1 MNQEQE
7 QDISMLITDKEF
19 QKILSEW
26 SSMSGEQKADV
37 CKKYELTENDVKTLQ
52 QLWLGLDF
60 KEFEQSR
67 IEVEEALDETLWKL
81 TERNTQKFPSV
92 SRKLYEHFA
101 RIAAIL
107 IIPILV
113 YTAYVQFYSQPKSGI
128 NTNLAQMVTVTSQ
141 AGTVTQ
147 LALPDGSK
155 VYLNSG
161 STISYPSVFA
171 SDLRKVSL
179 KGEGYFEVV
188 KNKKVPMEVSAGNV
202 SLKVY
207 GTSFNV
213 NALESEK
220 FVKVTLIEGSV
231 SLSSKGETIKGE
243 NEFFITPGQTVTYQ
257 QNTKDVTLQTDD
269 TFLYTAWKDG
279 IIIFRNKTF
288 ESVLQQLSEKFN
300 VDIELKDNSLASIP
314 MDATFRGENINEIL
328 RLLAL
333 STPFRYH
340 YGEQQKLADGT
351 FAKSKIYIERK
362 TK

>member
-1 MNQEQE
+1 MEQK
-7 QDISMLITDKEF
+7 QDISMLITDREF

-26 SSMSGEQKADV
+26 SSISGEGKAEVCQK
-37 CKKYELTENDVKTLQ
+37 YSLTENDVKSLQ
-52 QLWLGLDF
+52 QLWFGLDF
-60 KEFEQSR
+60 QEFEQPQ
-67 IEVEEALDETLWKL
+67 IEVEAALDETLWKL
-81 TERNTQKFPSV
+81 TERNSV
-92 SRKLYEHFA
+92 ASRSLSRKLYDHFS

-107 IIPILV
+107 IIPVLI
-113 YTAYVQFYSQPKSGI
+113 YTAYVQYGGQFKSRI
-128 NTNLAQMVTVTSQ
+128 NNNLAQMVTVTSQ
-141 AGTVTQ
+141 SGTVTQ

-171 SDLRKVSL
+171 ADLRKVSL

-213 NALESEK
+213 NALESAK

-231 SLSSKGETIKGE
+231 SLSSKGEKIEGK

-269 TFLYTAWKDG
+269 TFLYTAWKNG

-288 ESVLQQLSEKFN
+288 ASVLQQLSEKFN
-300 VDIELKDNSLASIP
+300 VDIELKDNSLAAIP
-314 MDATFRGENINEIL
+314 MDATFRDENINEIL

-362 TK
+362 

>member
-1 MNQEQE
+1 MEQG
-7 QDISMLITDKEF
+7 QDISMLITDSGF
-19 QKILSEW
+19 QQILSEW
-26 SSMSGEQKADV
+26 SSMSGEQKAEV
-37 CKKYELTENDVKTLQ
+37 CQKHELTEDDVKTLQ

-60 KEFEQSR
+60 QNFEQPR
-67 IEVEEALDETLWKL
+67 TEVEEALDETLWKL
-81 TERNTQKFPSV
+81 TERNTHAPQSL

-107 IIPILV
+107 IVPILV
-113 YTAYVQFYSQPKSGI
+113 YTAYIQFQGKPKANLNNSQ
-128 NTNLAQMVTVTSQ
+128 AQMVTVTSQ

-213 NALESEK
+213 NALESGK

-231 SLSSKGETIKGE
+231 SLSSKGEKIEGK

-257 QNTKDVTLQTDD
+257 QNSKDIILQNDD

-288 ESVLQQLSEKFN
+288 ASVLQLLSEKFN
-300 VDIELKDNSLASIP
+300 VDIELKDRSLASIP
-314 MDATFRGENINEIL
+314 MDATFRNENINEIL
-328 RLLAL
+328 RLLSL
-333 STPFRYH
+333 GTPFKY
-340 YGEQQKLADGT
+340 YYANSAKLNDGT
-351 FAKSKIYIERK
+351 FAKSKIYIEKR
-362 TK
+362 

>member
-1 MNQEQE
+1 MEQK
-7 QDISMLITDKEF
+7 QDISMLITDREF

-26 SSMSGEQKADV
+26 SSISGEGKAEVCQK
-37 CKKYELTENDVKTLQ
+37 YSLTEDDVKTLQ
-52 QLWLGLDF
+52 QLWFGLDF
-60 KEFEQSR
+60 QEFEQPQT
-67 IEVEEALDETLWKL
+67 EVEAALDETLWKL
-81 TERNTQKFPSV
+81 TERNSV
-92 SRKLYEHFA
+92 ASRSLSRKLYDYFS

-107 IIPILV
+107 IIPVLI
-113 YTAYVQFYSQPKSGI
+113 YTAYVQYGGQFKSRI
-128 NTNLAQMVTVTSQ
+128 NNNLAQMVTVTSQ

-161 STISYPSVFA
+161 STISYLSVFA
-171 SDLRKVSL
+171 SDIRKVSL

-213 NALESEK
+213 NALESSK

-231 SLSSKGETIKGE
+231 SLSSKGETIEGKK
-243 NEFFITPGQTVTYQ
+243 EFFITPGQTVTYQ
-257 QNTKDVTLQTDD
+257 QNTKDISLQTDD
-269 TFLYTAWKDG
+269 TFQYTAWKDG

-300 VDIELKDNSLASIP
+300 VDIELKDKSLASIP
-314 MDATFRGENINEIL
+314 MDATFRDENINEIL

-333 STPFRYH
+333 STPFRYQ
-340 YGEQQKLADGT
+340 YGEQQKLPDGT
-351 FAKSKIYIERK
+351 FAKSKIYIEK
-362 TK
+362 K

>member
-1 MNQEQE
+1 
-7 QDISMLITDKEF
+7 MLITDSGF
-19 QKILSEW
+19 QKNLSEW
-26 SSMSGEQKADV
+26 SSMSGEEKADILQ
-37 CKKYELTENDVKTLQ
+37 KYKLTENDIKSLQ

-60 KEFEQSR
+60 QEFEQPR
-67 IEVEEALDETLWKL
+67 TEVEAALDETLWKL
-81 TERNTQKFPSV
+81 TERNTSA
-92 SRKLYEHFA
+92 SRSLSYRIYEHFA

-107 IIPILV
+107 IIPILI
-113 YTAYVQFYSQPKSGI
+113 YTAYVQFYSQPKSDI
-128 NTNLAQMVTVTSQ
+128 NDVTQMVTVTSQ

-171 SDLRKVSL
+171 ADLRKVSL

-213 NALESEK
+213 NALESAK

-231 SLSSKGETIKGE
+231 SLSSKGETIEGKK
-243 NEFFITPGQTVTYQ
+243 EFFITPGQTVTYQ
-257 QNTKDVTLQTDD
+257 QNTKDISLQTDD
-269 TFLYTAWKDG
+269 TFQYTAWKDG

-300 VDIELKDNSLASIP
+300 VDIELKDESLASIP
-314 MDATFRGENINEIL
+314 MDATFRDENINEIL

-333 STPFRYH
+333 STPFRYQ
-340 YGEQQKLADGT
+340 YGEQQKLSDGT

-362 TK
+362 

>member
-1 MNQEQE
+1 MNQGKE
-7 QDISMLITDKEF
+7 QDISMLITDREF
-19 QKILSEW
+19 QEILMEW
-26 SSMSGEQKADV
+26 SSMGGERKAEVCQK
-37 CKKYELTENDVKTLQ
+37 YGLTENDVKTLQ

-60 KEFEQSR
+60 REFDQPR
-67 IEVEEALDETLWKL
+67 TEVEEALDETLWKL
-81 TERNTQKFPSV
+81 TERKENAPRSL

-107 IIPILV
+107 IIPILI
-113 YTAYVQFYSQPKSGI
+113 YTAYVQFYSHPKSGSS
-128 NTNLAQMVTVTSQ
+128 TAAQMVTVTSQ

-220 FVKVTLIEGSV
+220 FVKVTLVEGSV
-231 SLSSKGETIKGE
+231 SLSSKGEAIQGK

-257 QNTKDVTLQTDD
+257 QNTKEINLQTDD
-269 TFLYTAWKDG
+269 TFQYTAWKDG

-288 ESVLQQLSEKFN
+288 ASVLQQLSEKFN
-300 VDIELKDNSLASIP
+300 VDIELKDRSLASIP
-314 MDATFRGENINEIL
+314 MDATFRDENINEIL

-362 TK
+362 